1 MTMGNVAE
9 QCLPSLTRTLLVWH
23 ESQLSN
29 LNFLKQQQQ
38 QQLQSDAS
46 SFSTMANTKT
56 NLKSK
61 QQLLTQAK
69 M

>member
-1 MTMGNVAE
+1 MGNVAE

-29 LNFLKQQQQ
+29 LNFLKQQQP
-38 QQLQSDAS
+38 QLQSDAS

>member
-1 MTMGNVAE
+1 MGNVAE

>member
-1 MTMGNVAE
+1 MGNVAE

-38 QQLQSDAS
+38 QLQSDAS

>member
-1 MTMGNVAE
+1 MGNVAE

-23 ESQLSN
+23 ESQISN

-38 QQLQSDAS
+38 LQSDTS